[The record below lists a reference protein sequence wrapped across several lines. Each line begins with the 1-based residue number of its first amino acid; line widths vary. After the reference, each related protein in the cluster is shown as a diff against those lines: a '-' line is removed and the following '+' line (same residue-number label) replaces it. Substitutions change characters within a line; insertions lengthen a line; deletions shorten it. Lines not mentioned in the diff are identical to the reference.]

1 MKKLIV
7 GLMLLISG
15 SANAGL
21 ITLSS
26 MSTSVDGGSITYSN
40 LIAPSTTFSDAIFT
54 LMIAGDFDNNDASES
69 VTISIDGFSLGT
81 IFDNNVHND
90 LFNFASDDYVGSH
103 SNMVFMTG
111 QATISQATWASI
123 IADGLIS
130 ITFNLSSGVNC
141 CSDPHAFTS
150 GSIAYTSTVA
160 NTVSATSS
168 LALAL
173 LGVAGI
179 ALRRQRKATA

>member
-1 MKKLIV
+1 
-7 GLMLLISG
+7 
-15 SANAGL
+15 
-21 ITLSS
+21 
-26 MSTSVDGGSITYSN
+26 
-40 LIAPSTTFSDAIFT
+40 
-54 LMIAGDFDNNDASES
+54 
-69 VTISIDGFSLGT
+69 
-81 IFDNNVHND
+81 
-90 LFNFASDDYVGSH
+90 
-103 SNMVFMTG
+103 MVFMTG